1 VKEAKAVEDHDPEW
15 INRAKRRRVAYLQF
29 RDGFRGALGRFFYP
43 LLIGLVAVS
52 VLTLIQ
58 SIPPAEQHIY
68 RGTVSA
74 FWDRNEPWSE
84 TVCDQKTTT
93 VSYDSDGNPRY
104 SSHCSKSHLQWHDK
118 WINHFTLDMPR
129 AGGSNASGTWEYV
142 VGERRSQW
150 GVGDH
155 IEFQETKDLWG
166 TRIDWLKWNGMN
178 Q

>member
-1 VKEAKAVEDHDPEW
+1 MKEAKAVEDHDPEW

-104 SSHCSKSHLQWHDK
+104 SSHCSKSNLQWHDK